1 MEEIWKDIK
10 GFEGLYQVSNL
21 GQIKSFPRK
30 GSRGGIM
37 VGTKHPKGYRYVTL
51 RKDGKQ
57 YSLKVHRLVAETFIP
72 NPDNLPEVNHKNEDK
87 SDNSVE
93 NLEWCSTQYNHEYG
107 SRTERARISC
117 GKPIRC
123 IETGKE
129 YDGARWAATE
139 LGLDPSG
146 ITKCLKNP
154 NRTCGGC
161 HWEYIEKAE

>member
-1 MEEIWKDIK
+1 MEEFWKDVE

-21 GQIKSFPRK
+21 GQIRSLPRK

-37 VGTKHPKGYRYVTL
+37 VGSKHPKGYRYITF

-57 YSLKVHRLVAETFIP
+57 YTLKVHRLVAEAFIP

-87 SDNSVE
+87 TDNSVE

-107 SRTERARISC
+107 SRTEKARVSC

-129 YDGARWAATE
+129 YNGAKWAATE